1 MRQSLAMNNRASRV
15 VKTFYVS
22 SLFGV
27 VAALVML
34 ANVFLRPETNN
45 NQLAANDDQTTAV
58 LGQQTSSASNKLDVV
73 ATIASRENDLLA
85 ISVEVKNQSSDRV
98 EFSPG
103 LQLSLV
109 DNATKQSFSIVAP
122 SGKTFYGGG
131 PLEKAASSSG
141 IVYFQAPSSRDYQL
155 IYTEN
160 GIASA
165 VADIK

>member
-1 MRQSLAMNNRASRV
+1 MNNRASRV

-34 ANVFLRPETNN
+34 ANVFLRPKPNN
-45 NQLAANDDQTTAV
+45 NQLAVGNNQTTAV
-58 LGQQTSSASNKLDVV
+58 LGQQTSSPSNKLNVI
-73 ATIASRENDLLA
+73 ATIANRENDLLA
-85 ISVEVKNQSSDRV
+85 VTVEVKNQSSDRV

-103 LQLSLV
+103 LQLNLV
-109 DNATKQSFSIVAP
+109 DSASKQTFSIVAP

-131 PLEKAASSSG
+131 PLERGAVSSG
-141 IVYFQAPSSRDYQL
+141 TIYFTAPQDRSYQL
-155 IYTEN
+155 VYTEN
-160 GIASA
+160 GVASA